1 MIKNDK
7 PLELKNSP
15 LKTSDHVKSCIEFC
29 MKSGNFSN
37 EIDGLPLCLLE
48 SENIVTFSTKRRV
61 LLTSFSDLIPE
72 SKEHLLHHDLHKLFQ
87 DRQLECI
94 EKMRLE
100 HLVEHLPYDI
110 NYDTFRH
117 EICHWNPSQSN
128 IPNKLWLR
136 ILWTFLSNEVG
147 ETRDQIEIKHILTP
161 ILPWSIIPAIQ
172 ECGIPI
178 SGASNEVTHK
188 LFPLENANHVINLSS
203 FQSSMEKSFRKM
215 KLPVLDCDTLPS
227 APPLCYLVASQARV
241 YDVLECLSVHKQ
253 LILDCY
259 ELDMND
265 CDAILEFF
273 AGELNHLLEMP
284 NSQTC
289 LTMLRKLPLFMTV
302 HEQKISLEENR
313 DILAL
318 PSGLPADGMLIWAEK
333 SKKYCCIKMID

>member
-1 MIKNDK
+1 MTSDVWLSMRNKIEKFHCFLPDIKKARGQYWKIFICAVYRYIYVKQMKIFLSSRSIDIKDAEVLCYSLNEENGNVLFIEDTNIDGDEKIISISKDLGAKLVDTPSWVCSSIENTGITITKFNPDTLISYLKSPSCHIKSMIKNNK

-15 LKTSDHVKSCIEFC
+15 LKTSDHLKSCIEFC

-147 ETRDQIEIKHILTP
+147 ETRDQI
-161 ILPWSIIPAIQ
+161 
-172 ECGIPI
+172 
-178 SGASNEVTHK
+178 
-188 LFPLENANHVINLSS
+188 
-203 FQSSMEKSFRKM
+203 
-215 KLPVLDCDTLPS
+215 
-227 APPLCYLVASQARV
+227 
-241 YDVLECLSVHKQ
+241 
-253 LILDCY
+253 
-259 ELDMND
+259 
-265 CDAILEFF
+265 
-273 AGELNHLLEMP
+273 
-284 NSQTC
+284 
-289 LTMLRKLPLFMTV
+289 
-302 HEQKISLEENR
+302 
-313 DILAL
+313 
-318 PSGLPADGMLIWAEK
+318 
-333 SKKYCCIKMID
+333 